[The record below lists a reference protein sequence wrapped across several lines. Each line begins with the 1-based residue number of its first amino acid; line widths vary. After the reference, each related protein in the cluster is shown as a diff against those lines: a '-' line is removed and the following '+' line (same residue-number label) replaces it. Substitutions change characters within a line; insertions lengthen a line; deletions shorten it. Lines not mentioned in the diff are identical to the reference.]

1 METETETKI
10 EIRPRRDADVLQLV
24 EVLATQQPTSS
35 YPMRWPLP
43 FPIEEF
49 VVRRGE
55 LASWT
60 AVADGRSVGHV
71 AVLAADDELFTPH
84 WQRAHGQPA
93 ERLGVL
99 STLFVDPTLRGAW
112 LGRRLHDVAVG
123 WMREQGRG
131 PCLDVVPVHTGALRL
146 YESSGWV
153 EVCWLRPPW
162 LPEHQPD
169 VIGMVLT

>member
-1 METETETKI
+1 MAAETGTKI
-10 EIRPRRDADVLQLV
+10 AIRPRRDADVPQLV
-24 EVLATQQPTSS
+24 EVLAAQQPTSS
-35 YPMRWPLP
+35 YPRRWPLP

-60 AVADGRSVGHV
+60 ALADGRPVGHV

-84 WQRAHGQPA
+84 WERAHALPA
-93 ERLGVL
+93 VRLGVL
-99 STLFVDPTLRGAW
+99 STLFVDPTLRGAR

-123 WMREQGRG
+123 WMREDGRG

-146 YESSGWV
+146 YGSSGWV
-153 EVCWLRPPW
+153 EVCRVRPPW
-162 LPEHQPD
+162 LPAGQPD

>member
-1 METETETKI
+1 MATETETKI
-10 EIRPRRDADVLQLV
+10 EIRPRRDVDVPQLV
-24 EVLATQQPTSS
+24 GVLAAQQPTSS

-49 VVRRGE
+49 VVRRAE

-60 AVADGRSVGHV
+60 ALADGEPVGHV
-71 AVLAADDELFTPH
+71 AVLAADDELFTSH
-84 WQRAHGQPA
+84 FERAHGRPA

-99 STLFVDPTLRGAW
+99 STLFVDPTLRGAR

-123 WMREQGRG
+123 WMREQVLG

-146 YESSGWV
+146 YESTGWV
-153 EVCWLRPPW
+153 EVVRLRPPW
-162 LPEHQPD
+162 LPAGQPD
-169 VIGMVLT
+169 VIGMALT